1 MAIRA
6 YPGSAARETITDNH
20 RQALQALAA
29 ASGTTIAYWYE
40 ENEAGLRQRRPD
52 LARLLS
58 EKGLAIATDD
68 GPYRPRPALQQL
80 LRESD
85 RGDVMLLT
93 SIAQLAGLNH
103 TDQQTLQ
110 SRVDGKALRIVALD
124 LPASHA
130 MLGKTRNVT
139 ATGTDTL
146 NRLILEMLTSL
157 TRPAQGSQRNLQ
169 KQGIAWAKARGK
181 YTGRPVDQNKH
192 KAIQAMLAKGHTWS
206 EVVEATGASRST
218 IARVVKAA
226 KRSPDPAAHE
236 RR

>member
-85 RGDVMLLT
+85 RGDVILLT

-157 TRPAQGSQRNLQ
+157 TRPAQNANATDKNRASPGQRPGGNTP
-169 KQGIAWAKARGK
+169 GGPSIRTN
-181 YTGRPVDQNKH
+181 TG
-192 KAIQAMLAKGHTWS
+192 
-206 EVVEATGASRST
+206 
-218 IARVVKAA
+218 
-226 KRSPDPAAHE
+226 
-236 RR
+236 